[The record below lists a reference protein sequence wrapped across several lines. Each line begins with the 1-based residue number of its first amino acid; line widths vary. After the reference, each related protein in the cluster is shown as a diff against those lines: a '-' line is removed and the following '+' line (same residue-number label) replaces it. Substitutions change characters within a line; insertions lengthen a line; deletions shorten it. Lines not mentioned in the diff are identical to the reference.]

1 MCVIAAE
8 CTRRFYLLVEKIQ
21 THAPTML
28 TLPSL
33 SGFPRHFTRPAR
45 S

>member
-1 MCVIAAE
+1 ME
-8 CTRRFYLLVEKIQ
+8 SSTY
-21 THAPTML
+21 APTML

-33 SGFPRHFTRPAR
+33 SGLPRHFTRPAL